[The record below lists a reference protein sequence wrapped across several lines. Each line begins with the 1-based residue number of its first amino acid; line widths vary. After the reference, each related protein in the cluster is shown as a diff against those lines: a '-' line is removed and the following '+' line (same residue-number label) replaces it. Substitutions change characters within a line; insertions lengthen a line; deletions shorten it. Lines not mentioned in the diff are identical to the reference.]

1 MIAIIIGIYLFI
13 GLLFTTWFL
22 ITGFSQEGTGEWYI
36 KWFHSFG
43 MSFVTIVSV
52 MFAAGLGL
60 FWPIPVTILLVRAI
74 VNQRN

>member
-22 ITGFSQEGTGEWYI
+22 ITGFSQEGISEQYVEWYRSI
-36 KWFHSFG
+36 G
-43 MSFVTIVSV
+43 MSFVILCSV

-60 FWPIPVTILLVRAI
+60 FWPISVTILLVRAI